1 MATTLEFAKPHAL
14 RNEEEYDA
22 AVAEMNALLDANPEP
37 GSEADDRLEF
47 LTALVAFYDAEHHP
61 FGENPISPQAVVD
74 FMLDQHDMTRAEL
87 APLLGGRSRVSDF
100 FNGKRPLSMGQVRT
114 LRERFGIPADLLID
128 TRASNAPA
136 DTGFADRSRAGS
148 RKSTLEK
155 RVGGK
160 MTRSTGTQVKSAA
173 FRSGTK
179 TGGKTARGK
188 KTVGKRTPGATR
200 R

>member
-37 GSEADDRLEF
+37 GSEDDDRLEF
-47 LTALVAFYDAEHHP
+47 LTALVAFYDAEHHA
-61 FGENPISPQAVVD
+61 FGEDPVSPQAVVD
-74 FMLDQHDMTRAEL
+74 FILDQHDMTRAEL

-128 TRASNAPA
+128 TRTGDAPA
-136 DTGFADRSRAGS
+136 HTRFTDRSRVGS
-148 RKSTLEK
+148 RKGTLEK

-160 MTRSTGTQVKSAA
+160 MTHSKGSQVKAA
-173 FRSGTK
+173 AVRGGKK
-179 TGGKTARGK
+179 TGGKTARAK
-188 KTVGKRTPGATR
+188 KTAGKRTPGST
-200 R
+200 